1 MAFKEYLGAIGTG
14 VGMISDTL
22 RQGQQYSQQKKLM
35 ELQMQNQ
42 MKLNLQNQKIQQEIW
57 DYTNYEN
64 QMKHIE
70 NAGLSAGLIYGGSG
84 AGGAT
89 MGGGAGGAASGGSA
103 PQYGN
108 MYALGIQAS
117 MNEAQ
122 IDLMK
127 AQAEK
132 ERAQAKNLGAD
143 TTTQD
148 AVRDIL
154 IENMK
159 QSENLIHFLPD
170 SFSIVNELRAN
181 QGFVE

>member
-42 MKLNLQNQKIQQEIW
+42 MKLNLQNQKIQQENW

-89 MGGGAGGAASGGSA
+89 MGGGTYNDYLEVQYDENSRRMYEHPIYVGGKIRELAFQEVISQSSTTFEGVPQPLGQLAGKGVVAGKNKGGKITVKCTEPCYIMGSV
-103 PQYGN
+103 
-108 MYALGIQAS
+108 S
-117 MNEAQ
+117 
-122 IDLMK
+122 
-127 AQAEK
+127 
-132 ERAQAKNLGAD
+132 
-143 TTTQD
+143 
-148 AVRDIL
+148 
-154 IENMK
+154 
-159 QSENLIHFLPD
+159 
-170 SFSIVNELRAN
+170 
-181 QGFVE
+181 

>member
-1 MAFKEYLGAIGTG
+1 
-14 VGMISDTL
+14 
-22 RQGQQYSQQKKLM
+22 
-35 ELQMQNQ
+35 
-42 MKLNLQNQKIQQEIW
+42 
-57 DYTNYEN
+57 
-64 QMKHIE
+64 
-70 NAGLSAGLIYGGSG
+70 
-84 AGGAT
+84 
-89 MGGGAGGAASGGSA
+89 MGGGAGGTASGGSA

-143 TTTQD
+143 TTTED

-159 QSENLIHFLPD
+159 QSGTSQWLDNIMKEINMSEEPNKD
-170 SFSIVNELRAN
+170 WAKIVTNKIYGRAEAN
-181 QGFVE
+181 GNSREAVKFNSDLLKTIADTDKALSSAALDASQKIL